1 MFLRARSK
9 ACEKS
14 NGMFKRLRGE
24 GGSERQTHGSRVWK
38 EKMGEVGLPVCK
50 FATVC
55 SNLIDA
61 NLDGWRVSGQGFIAI
76 EPC

>member
-1 MFLRARSK
+1 
-9 ACEKS
+9 
-14 NGMFKRLRGE
+14 
-24 GGSERQTHGSRVWK
+24 
-38 EKMGEVGLPVCK
+38 MGEVGLPVCK